1 MATLTPLPS
10 IPSTGSSEVT
20 RPALARLDLFDG
32 IPRRDLDLLDARLP
46 LVRWPREADAPASL
60 TRGDQ
65 VYIVRQ
71 GRIALGDVT
80 SEGQDVTT
88 TIVEAG
94 AVYSSLGLESA
105 PPAVALEA
113 SAVTPLPVHAIE
125 ALITRY
131 PRFGVNLAVALT
143 GRLANLHQTVAIV
156 SEMRVEDRLRRRLH
170 QIAEQ
175 IGTAAPEGVRIGLD
189 LTHAQWASLIGAS
202 REAVTTAFG
211 KLRSAG
217 EVVMEGRSITIPWDA
232 MNSMQQLSSLVHTG
246 AEDPLPH
253 AGSDADAEDTRSSKK
268 QAMWRMIGSWPREG
282 HPRDAAIRAAGCPHH
297 VGVARAA
304 GCRLPRWR
312 SSPSWW

>member
-1 MATLTPLPS
+1 MATLTPLPARQS
-10 IPSTGSSEVT
+10 NGSTEQG
-20 RPALARLDLFDG
+20 RPALSRLDLFDG

-46 LVRWPREADAPASL
+46 LVRWPREADAPAAL
-60 TRGDQ
+60 TRGDH

-71 GRIALGDVT
+71 GRIALSDHT
-80 SEGQDVTT
+80 PQGQEVTT
-88 TIVEAG
+88 TIVEPG
-94 AVYSSLGLESA
+94 AVYSSLGLEQA
-105 PPAVALEA
+105 APAVALEA

-143 GRLANLHQTVAIV
+143 GRLANLRQTVGIV

-211 KLRSAG
+211 KLRAAG

-232 MNSMQQLSSLVHTG
+232 MN
-246 AEDPLPH
+246 A
-253 AGSDADAEDTRSSKK
+253 ADA
-268 QAMWRMIGSWPREG
+268 P
-282 HPRDAAIRAAGCPHH
+282 AAALA
-297 VGVARAA
+297 
-304 GCRLPRWR
+304 
-312 SSPSWW
+312 S

>member
-1 MATLTPLPS
+1 MATLTPLPARQS
-10 IPSTGSSEVT
+10 NGSTEQG
-20 RPALARLDLFDG
+20 RPALSRLDLFDG

-46 LVRWPREADAPASL
+46 LVRWPREADAPAAL
-60 TRGDQ
+60 TRGDH

-71 GRIALGDVT
+71 GRIALSDHT
-80 SEGQDVTT
+80 PQGQEVTT
-88 TIVEAG
+88 TIVEPG
-94 AVYSSLGLESA
+94 AVYSSLGLEQAA
-105 PPAVALEA
+105 PAIALEA

-143 GRLANLHQTVAIV
+143 GRLANLRQTVGIV

-211 KLRSAG
+211 KLRAAG
-217 EVVMEGRSITIPWDA
+217 EVEMEGRSITIPWDA
-232 MNSMQQLSSLVHTG
+232 MN
-246 AEDPLPH
+246 A
-253 AGSDADAEDTRSSKK
+253 ADA
-268 QAMWRMIGSWPREG
+268 P
-282 HPRDAAIRAAGCPHH
+282 AAALA
-297 VGVARAA
+297 
-304 GCRLPRWR
+304 
-312 SSPSWW
+312 S

>member
-1 MATLTPLPS
+1 MATLTPLPARQS
-10 IPSTGSSEVT
+10 NGSTEQG
-20 RPALARLDLFDG
+20 RPALSRLDLFDG

-46 LVRWPREADAPASL
+46 LVRWPREADAPAAL
-60 TRGDQ
+60 TRGDH

-71 GRIALGDVT
+71 GRIALSDHT
-80 SEGQDVTT
+80 PQGQEVTT
-88 TIVEAG
+88 TIVEPG
-94 AVYSSLGLESA
+94 AVYSSLGLEQAA
-105 PPAVALEA
+105 PAIALEA

-143 GRLANLHQTVAIV
+143 GRLANLRQTVGIV

-211 KLRSAG
+211 KLRAAG

-232 MNSMQQLSSLVHTG
+232 MN
-246 AEDPLPH
+246 A
-253 AGSDADAEDTRSSKK
+253 ADA
-268 QAMWRMIGSWPREG
+268 P
-282 HPRDAAIRAAGCPHH
+282 AAALA
-297 VGVARAA
+297 
-304 GCRLPRWR
+304 
-312 SSPSWW
+312 S

>member
-1 MATLTPLPS
+1 MATLTPLPARQS
-10 IPSTGSSEVT
+10 NGSTEQG
-20 RPALARLDLFDG
+20 RPALSRLDLFDG

-46 LVRWPREADAPASL
+46 LVRWPREADAPAAL
-60 TRGDQ
+60 TRGDHL
-65 VYIVRQ
+65 YIVRQ
-71 GRIALGDVT
+71 GRIALSDHT
-80 SEGQDVTT
+80 PQGQEVTT
-88 TIVEAG
+88 TIVEPG
-94 AVYSSLGLESA
+94 AVYSSLGLEQAA
-105 PPAVALEA
+105 PAIALEA

-143 GRLANLHQTVAIV
+143 GRLANLRQTVGIV

-211 KLRSAG
+211 KLRAAG

-232 MNSMQQLSSLVHTG
+232 MN
-246 AEDPLPH
+246 A
-253 AGSDADAEDTRSSKK
+253 ADA
-268 QAMWRMIGSWPREG
+268 P
-282 HPRDAAIRAAGCPHH
+282 AAALA
-297 VGVARAA
+297 
-304 GCRLPRWR
+304 
-312 SSPSWW
+312 S

>member
-1 MATLTPLPS
+1 MATLTPLPARQS
-10 IPSTGSSEVT
+10 NGSTEQG
-20 RPALARLDLFDG
+20 RPALSRLDLFDG

-46 LVRWPREADAPASL
+46 LVRWPREADAPAAL
-60 TRGDQ
+60 TRGDH

-71 GRIALGDVT
+71 GRIALSDLT
-80 SEGQDVTT
+80 PEGQEVTT
-88 TIVEAG
+88 TIVEPG
-94 AVYSSLGLESA
+94 AVYSSLGLEQA
-105 PPAVALEA
+105 APAVALEA

-143 GRLANLHQTVAIV
+143 GRLANLRQTVGIV

-211 KLRSAG
+211 KLRAAG
-217 EVVMEGRSITIPWDA
+217 EVEMEGRSITIPWDA
-232 MNSMQQLSSLVHTG
+232 MN
-246 AEDPLPH
+246 A
-253 AGSDADAEDTRSSKK
+253 ADA
-268 QAMWRMIGSWPREG
+268 P
-282 HPRDAAIRAAGCPHH
+282 PAALA
-297 VGVARAA
+297 
-304 GCRLPRWR
+304 
-312 SSPSWW
+312 S

>member
-1 MATLTPLPS
+1 MATLTPLPARQS
-10 IPSTGSSEVT
+10 NGSTDQG

-46 LVRWPREADAPASL
+46 LVRWPREADAPAAL
-60 TRGDQ
+60 TRGDH

-71 GRIALGDVT
+71 GRIALSDLT
-80 SEGQDVTT
+80 LQGQEVTT
-88 TIVEAG
+88 TIVEPG
-94 AVYSSLGLESA
+94 AVYSSLGLEQA
-105 PPAVALEA
+105 APAVALEA

-143 GRLANLHQTVAIV
+143 GRLANLRQTVGIV

-211 KLRSAG
+211 KLRAAG
-217 EVVMEGRSITIPWDA
+217 EVEMEGRSITIPWDA
-232 MNSMQQLSSLVHTG
+232 MN
-246 AEDPLPH
+246 A
-253 AGSDADAEDTRSSKK
+253 ADA
-268 QAMWRMIGSWPREG
+268 P
-282 HPRDAAIRAAGCPHH
+282 PAALA
-297 VGVARAA
+297 
-304 GCRLPRWR
+304 
-312 SSPSWW
+312 S

>member
-1 MATLTPLPS
+1 MATLTPLPARQS
-10 IPSTGSSEVT
+10 NGSTDQG
-20 RPALARLDLFDG
+20 RPALSRLDLFDG

-46 LVRWPREADAPASL
+46 LVRWPREADAPAAL
-60 TRGDQ
+60 TRGDH

-71 GRIALGDVT
+71 GRIALSDLT
-80 SEGQDVTT
+80 LQGQEVTT
-88 TIVEAG
+88 TIVEPG
-94 AVYSSLGLESA
+94 AVYSSLGLEQA
-105 PPAVALEA
+105 APAVALEA

-143 GRLANLHQTVAIV
+143 GRLANLRQTVGIV

-211 KLRSAG
+211 KLRAAG
-217 EVVMEGRSITIPWDA
+217 EVEMEGRSITIPWDA
-232 MNSMQQLSSLVHTG
+232 MN
-246 AEDPLPH
+246 A
-253 AGSDADAEDTRSSKK
+253 ADA
-268 QAMWRMIGSWPREG
+268 P
-282 HPRDAAIRAAGCPHH
+282 PAALA
-297 VGVARAA
+297 
-304 GCRLPRWR
+304 
-312 SSPSWW
+312 S

>member
-1 MATLTPLPS
+1 MRENSKKGMPVNLWQSWMSPLQTARARDEAATAARAYAS
-10 IPSTGSSEVT
+10 
-20 RPALARLDLFDG
+20 ALLAC
-32 IPRRDLDLLDARLP
+32 
-46 LVRWPREADAPASL
+46 
-60 TRGDQ
+60 
-65 VYIVRQ
+65 
-71 GRIALGDVT
+71 
-80 SEGQDVTT
+80 
-88 TIVEAG
+88 AG
-94 AVYSSLGLESA
+94 ACGA
-105 PPAVALEA
+105 ALEA

-232 MNSMQQLSSLVHTG
+232 MN
-246 AEDPLPH
+246 AIP
-253 AGSDADAEDTRSSKK
+253 
-268 QAMWRMIGSWPREG
+268 QAPALAS
-282 HPRDAAIRAAGCPHH
+282 
-297 VGVARAA
+297 
-304 GCRLPRWR
+304 
-312 SSPSWW
+312 

>member
-1 MATLTPLPS
+1 MATLTPLPARQS
-10 IPSTGSSEVT
+10 NGSTEQG
-20 RPALARLDLFDG
+20 RPALSRLDLFDG

-46 LVRWPREADAPASL
+46 LVRWPREADAPAAL
-60 TRGDQ
+60 TRGDH

-71 GRIALGDVT
+71 GRIALSDHT
-80 SEGQDVTT
+80 PQGQEVTT
-88 TIVEAG
+88 TIVEPG
-94 AVYSSLGLESA
+94 AVYSSLGLEQA
-105 PPAVALEA
+105 APAVALEA

-143 GRLANLHQTVAIV
+143 GRLANLRQTVGIV

-211 KLRSAG
+211 KLRAAG
-217 EVVMEGRSITIPWDA
+217 EVEMEGRSITIPWDA
-232 MNSMQQLSSLVHTG
+232 MN
-246 AEDPLPH
+246 A
-253 AGSDADAEDTRSSKK
+253 ADA
-268 QAMWRMIGSWPREG
+268 P
-282 HPRDAAIRAAGCPHH
+282 AAALA
-297 VGVARAA
+297 
-304 GCRLPRWR
+304 
-312 SSPSWW
+312 S

>member
-1 MATLTPLPS
+1 MATLTPLPARQS
-10 IPSTGSSEVT
+10 NGSNEQG
-20 RPALARLDLFDG
+20 RPALSRLDLFDG

-46 LVRWPREADAPASL
+46 LVRWPREADAPAAL
-60 TRGDQ
+60 TRGDH

-71 GRIALGDVT
+71 GRIALSDLT
-80 SEGQDVTT
+80 LQGQEVTT
-88 TIVEAG
+88 TIVEPG
-94 AVYSSLGLESA
+94 AVYSSLGLEQA
-105 PPAVALEA
+105 APAVALEA

-143 GRLANLHQTVAIV
+143 GRLANLRQTVGIV

-211 KLRSAG
+211 KLRAAG
-217 EVVMEGRSITIPWDA
+217 EVEMEGRSITIPWDA
-232 MNSMQQLSSLVHTG
+232 MN
-246 AEDPLPH
+246 A
-253 AGSDADAEDTRSSKK
+253 ADA
-268 QAMWRMIGSWPREG
+268 P
-282 HPRDAAIRAAGCPHH
+282 PAALA
-297 VGVARAA
+297 
-304 GCRLPRWR
+304 
-312 SSPSWW
+312 S

>member
-1 MATLTPLPS
+1 MATLTPLPARQS
-10 IPSTGSSEVT
+10 NGSTEQG
-20 RPALARLDLFDG
+20 RPALSRLDLFDG

-46 LVRWPREADAPASL
+46 LVRWPREADAPAAL
-60 TRGDQ
+60 TRGDH

-71 GRIALGDVT
+71 GRIALSDL
-80 SEGQDVTT
+80 SLQGQEVTT
-88 TIVEAG
+88 TIVEPG
-94 AVYSSLGLESA
+94 AVYSSLGLEQA
-105 PPAVALEA
+105 APAVALEA

-143 GRLANLHQTVAIV
+143 GRLANLRQTVGIV

-211 KLRSAG
+211 KLRAAG
-217 EVVMEGRSITIPWDA
+217 EVEMEGRSITIPWDA
-232 MNSMQQLSSLVHTG
+232 MN
-246 AEDPLPH
+246 A
-253 AGSDADAEDTRSSKK
+253 ADA
-268 QAMWRMIGSWPREG
+268 P
-282 HPRDAAIRAAGCPHH
+282 PAALA
-297 VGVARAA
+297 
-304 GCRLPRWR
+304 
-312 SSPSWW
+312 S

>member
-1 MATLTPLPS
+1 MATLTPLPARRS
-10 IPSTGSSEVT
+10 NGSNEQG
-20 RPALARLDLFDG
+20 RPALSRLDLFDG

-46 LVRWPREADAPASL
+46 LVRWPREADAPAAL
-60 TRGDQ
+60 TRGDH

-71 GRIALGDVT
+71 GRIALSDLT
-80 SEGQDVTT
+80 LQGQEVTT
-88 TIVEAG
+88 TIVEPG
-94 AVYSSLGLESA
+94 AVYSSLGLEQA
-105 PPAVALEA
+105 APAVALEA

-143 GRLANLHQTVAIV
+143 GRLANLRQTVGIV

-211 KLRSAG
+211 KLRAAG
-217 EVVMEGRSITIPWDA
+217 EVEMEGRSITIPWDA
-232 MNSMQQLSSLVHTG
+232 MN
-246 AEDPLPH
+246 A
-253 AGSDADAEDTRSSKK
+253 ADA
-268 QAMWRMIGSWPREG
+268 P
-282 HPRDAAIRAAGCPHH
+282 PAALA
-297 VGVARAA
+297 
-304 GCRLPRWR
+304 
-312 SSPSWW
+312 S

>member
-1 MATLTPLPS
+1 MATLTPLPARQS
-10 IPSTGSSEVT
+10 NGSTEQG
-20 RPALARLDLFDG
+20 RPALSRLDLFDG

-46 LVRWPREADAPASL
+46 LVRWPREADAPAAL
-60 TRGDQ
+60 TRGDH

-71 GRIALGDVT
+71 GRIALSDLT
-80 SEGQDVTT
+80 PQGQEVTT
-88 TIVEAG
+88 TIVEPG
-94 AVYSSLGLESA
+94 AVYSSLGLEQA
-105 PPAVALEA
+105 APAVALEA

-143 GRLANLHQTVAIV
+143 GRLANLRQTVGIV

-211 KLRSAG
+211 KLRAAG
-217 EVVMEGRSITIPWDA
+217 EVEMEGRSITIPWDA
-232 MNSMQQLSSLVHTG
+232 MN
-246 AEDPLPH
+246 A
-253 AGSDADAEDTRSSKK
+253 ADA
-268 QAMWRMIGSWPREG
+268 P
-282 HPRDAAIRAAGCPHH
+282 PAALA
-297 VGVARAA
+297 
-304 GCRLPRWR
+304 
-312 SSPSWW
+312 S

>member
-1 MATLTPLPS
+1 MATLTPLPTH
-10 IPSTGSSEVT
+10 PSNGST
-20 RPALARLDLFDG
+20 DQGRPALSRLDLFDG

-46 LVRWPREADAPASL
+46 LVRWPREADAPAAL
-60 TRGDQ
+60 TRGDH

-71 GRIALGDVT
+71 GRIALSDLTVQ
-80 SEGQDVTT
+80 GQEVTT
-88 TIVEAG
+88 TIVEPG
-94 AVYSSLGLESA
+94 AVYSSLGLEQAA
-105 PPAVALEA
+105 PATALEA

-143 GRLANLHQTVAIV
+143 GRLANLRQTVGIV

-211 KLRSAG
+211 KLRAAG
-217 EVVMEGRSITIPWDA
+217 EVEMEGRSITIPWDA
-232 MNSMQQLSSLVHTG
+232 MN
-246 AEDPLPH
+246 A
-253 AGSDADAEDTRSSKK
+253 ADA
-268 QAMWRMIGSWPREG
+268 P
-282 HPRDAAIRAAGCPHH
+282 PAALA
-297 VGVARAA
+297 
-304 GCRLPRWR
+304 
-312 SSPSWW
+312 S

>member
-1 MATLTPLPS
+1 MATLTPLPARQS
-10 IPSTGSSEVT
+10 NGSTEQG
-20 RPALARLDLFDG
+20 RPALSRLDLFDG

-46 LVRWPREADAPASL
+46 LVRWPREADAPAAL
-60 TRGDQ
+60 TRGDH

-71 GRIALGDVT
+71 GRIALSDLT
-80 SEGQDVTT
+80 LQGQEVTT
-88 TIVEAG
+88 TIVEPG
-94 AVYSSLGLESA
+94 AVYSSLGLEQA
-105 PPAVALEA
+105 APAVALEA

-143 GRLANLHQTVAIV
+143 GRLANLRQTVGIV

-211 KLRSAG
+211 KLRAAG
-217 EVVMEGRSITIPWDA
+217 EVEMEGRSITIPWDA
-232 MNSMQQLSSLVHTG
+232 MN
-246 AEDPLPH
+246 A
-253 AGSDADAEDTRSSKK
+253 ADA
-268 QAMWRMIGSWPREG
+268 P
-282 HPRDAAIRAAGCPHH
+282 PAALA
-297 VGVARAA
+297 
-304 GCRLPRWR
+304 
-312 SSPSWW
+312 S